1 MRKKKLNKIQ
11 MGKVFTDKQ
20 LNELNASSS
29 FKQKRLFQIE
39 DELPADPMD
48 WPARWLYAYLDQEAF
63 LEVEWEMERSAAEK
77 AAEKWV
83 RNEYKDARKEEIN
96 LDEIVDWESFL
107 PSDIKKKWRKRKRNS
122 LLQK

>member
-1 MRKKKLNKIQ
+1 MGKKKLNKIQ

-48 WPARWLYAYLDQEAF
+48 WPARWLYTYEEQAAI
-63 LEVEWEMERSAAEK
+63 LECDWEMERSVAEK
-77 AAEKWV
+77 LAEKYV
-83 RNEYKDARKEEIN
+83 RNEHKHAREEEIN
-96 LDEIVDWESFL
+96 WDEIVDWESFL
-107 PSDIKKKWRKRKRNS
+107 PPDLRKRK
-122 LLQK
+122 KKK